1 MSAAKLPP
9 VAHVT
14 MPGASAPQPVAVVR
28 PPDAPPDAPPVIVAL
43 PEKRKPGRPKG
54 SKSAHVKAREAAL
67 AAAMGAVEFG
77 NVADSLDL
85 LRAVM
90 RSPAVPLQERLRC
103 ALALAPFDAPKVAPV
118 SPPPPPNATLAQRL
132 EEAMRR
138 TGRGWPESA
147 PSELTPEQRAELEAM
162 LR

>member
-1 MSAAKLPP
+1 MSKLPP

-14 MPGASAPQPVAVVR
+14 LPGASAPLPVAVVR
-28 PPDAPPDAPPVIVAL
+28 APDAPPDAPPTLVAL
-43 PEKRKPGRPKG
+43 PTERRKPGRPRG
-54 SKSAHVKAREAAL
+54 SRNKASIARDQAL
-67 AAAMGAVEFG
+67 AAAMGAIEFG

-118 SPPPPPNATLAQRL
+118 APPSAPNATLAQRL

-138 TGRGWPESA
+138 TGRGAPSSA
-147 PSELTPEQRAELEAM
+147 PSELSPEEQAALAEM
-162 LR
+162 LS